1 MVNRIELKEKAKES
15 LNGKYGDAIGIVL
28 LLFAISF
35 IIGCATGFLREILGL
50 TENSYKILTNLASF
64 IISGLFTFG
73 YSSYF
78 LKVSRDEDVE
88 ISELWSKINLFVPYI
103 VVSILISVFTVLWSF
118 LFIIPGII
126 AALSYS
132 MTYYVMLDHPEM
144 DPLTAIKES
153 KRIMNGYKMDYFV
166 LQLSFL
172 GWAILGIFT
181 FGILWLWLI
190 PYMNVTVCNFYNHIK
205 ELS

>member
-1 MVNRIELKEKAKES
+1 MNRIELKEKAKMS
-15 LNGKYGDAIGIVL
+15 LDGKYGDAIGIVL

-35 IIGCATGFLREILGL
+35 IVGGCAGFLKSMMGL
-50 TENSYKILTNLASF
+50 TENSYKILTNVASF
-64 IISGLFTFG
+64 IISALFTFG

-88 ISELWSKINLFVPYI
+88 ISELWSKMNLFIPYI
-103 VVSILISVFTVLWSF
+103 VASVLVGIFTTLWAL

-126 AALSYS
+126 AALGYS
-132 MTYYVMLDHPEM
+132 MTYYIMLDHPEM
-144 DPLTAIKES
+144 SPLEAIKES
-153 KRIMNGYKMDYFV
+153 KKIMNGHKLDYFI

-172 GWAILGIFT
+172 GWAIVGIFT

-190 PYMNVTVCNFYNHIK
+190 PYMNVTTCNFYNEIK
-205 ELS
+205 DL